1 MKKVIFIFVWMTALT
16 AGHAQ
21 DSRAWL
27 KRWVKGELVL
37 LNAGYQIPLYGSAG
51 KRFTDPLLGYSREG
65 FVFVPMISSEIK
77 NGFGFDLRMSYLQ
90 SDQWL
95 EEMERNFQTTD
106 PGAYVSVYYT
116 GKSNTMRLWSLMAGP
131 SYRIKKGKGLWMFNL
146 LGGFGNQ
153 PVKSLAADV
162 KIPGSHALTTWQI
175 EDLTDDESPAV
186 WFYKNIFMLGA
197 GARYVFQFPSGLGVF
212 GSCDV
217 ICGERSAF
225 YLVTR
230 TEQITGAGSEYTVDF
245 SKPGI
250 SITPGLGVL
259 YGF

>member
-1 MKKVIFIFVWMTALT
+1 MKKVIFVFVLQAAFTT
-16 AGHAQ
+16 GQAQ
-21 DSRAWL
+21 NSGAWL
-27 KRWVKGELVL
+27 KRWAKGELVML
-37 LNAGYQIPLYGSAG
+37 TTGYQIPLYGSAG

-65 FVFVPMISSEIK
+65 FVFAPMISSEIK

-95 EEMERNFQTTD
+95 KEMENNFQATD

-116 GKSNTMRLWSLMAGP
+116 GKSNTMRLWSVMAGP
-131 SYRIKKGKGLWMFNL
+131 SYRIKKDKGLWSFNL
-146 LGGFGNQ
+146 LVGFGNQ
-153 PVKSLAADV
+153 PVKSLAADI
-162 KIPGSHALTTWQI
+162 KTPGSHTLTTWQI
-175 EDLTDDESPAV
+175 DDLTDDESLAV
-186 WFYKNIFMLGA
+186 WLYKNIFMSGI
-197 GARYVFQFPSGLGVF
+197 GGKYIHQFPSGF
-212 GSCDV
+212 GLFASCDV
-217 ICGERSAF
+217 ICGQRSAF

-230 TEQITGAGSEYTVDF
+230 TEEISGSASEYTVDF